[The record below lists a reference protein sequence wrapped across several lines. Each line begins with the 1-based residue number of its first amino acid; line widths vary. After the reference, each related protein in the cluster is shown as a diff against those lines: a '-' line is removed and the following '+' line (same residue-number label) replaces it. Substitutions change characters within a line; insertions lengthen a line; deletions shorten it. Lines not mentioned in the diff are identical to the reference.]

1 MFRILAILILTF
13 CSANSF
19 ASTNQVAVIVNDKV
33 ITEKDIFDRK
43 NFIILVQN
51 LHNLKEEEIK
61 YIKNLAT
68 ESLIDDILLEAEASK
83 HAIKVSD
90 EEIESFIKTIED
102 AKELG
107 KGFFKA
113 KLAAHKDIYES
124 FIKKT
129 KTDVIKQKINGEI
142 LSRGISISNSEIDDI
157 AIRAGKDAIFSFREI
172 SINSASDKAYAELR
186 NTRNILKDCSQET
199 KIKDVTISKAEKKLS
214 ELSAQ
219 EKELFVDLK
228 AGEYTAIINSEN
240 GLKMYQLCSKKL
252 SNVTEKEN
260 DYLMN
265 YIGSK
270 KLHLKMLKFM
280 ETIRKKAYIKYL

>member
-13 CSANSF
+13 CSTNSF

-51 LHNLKEEEIK
+51 LHNLKEEELK
-61 YIKNLAT
+61 YIKKLAS
-68 ESLIDDILLEAEASK
+68 ESLIDDILLEAEAAK
-83 HAIKVSD
+83 HAIKVTD

-102 AKELG
+102 AKGLG

-113 KLAAHKDIYES
+113 KLAAHKDVYQS

-129 KTDVIKQKINGEI
+129 RSDVIKQKINGEI

-157 AIRAGKDAIFSFREI
+157 AIRAGKDALFSYREI
-172 SINSASDKAYAELR
+172 AINSASDKAYAELR
-186 NTRNILKDCSQET
+186 NTRNILKDCSKEQ
-199 KIKDVTISKAEKKLS
+199 KIKDVTISRAEKKLS

-228 AGEYTAIINSEN
+228 VGEYTAIINSGN
-240 GLKMYQLCSKKL
+240 GLKMYQLCNKKI

-265 YIGSK
+265 YLGNK
-270 KLHLKMLKFM
+270 KLHFRMLKFM